1 MLQASSARRSVAILD
16 ITTPGQ
22 SSVSPLFSSDASLR
36 LGGPLTR
43 VEVSRFGLG
52 NVYLKTG
59 KTTLA
64 EYHFRKALQ
73 LNPSNATIACCVGAV
88 LEKLGRRAEAL
99 DMYDEAKAVA
109 PESSLVRFKRVRLL
123 VRMQR
128 HEVGTCFITSRASIR
143 S

>member
-1 MLQASSARRSVAILD
+1 
-16 ITTPGQ
+16 
-22 SSVSPLFSSDASLR
+22 LR
-36 LGGPLTR
+36 TCGVLTR
-43 VEVSRFGLG
+43 VEISRFGLG

-88 LEKLGRRAEAL
+88 LEKLGKRAEAL

-128 HEVGTCFITSRASIR
+128 HEVNNCSVTSRTSSR